1 MPSDSRVTE
10 RVLPPTRNDRV
21 LDVICVGG
29 FLVAFVY
36 PLALL
41 PLEPWLLAS
50 HPIVVETFIGT
61 TEALIAAGAFARVGE
76 VPLWLAIAAPV
87 IGGDLLDPFS
97 WWLGK
102 RFGKR
107 LIALGTRNERFRP
120 ITLRAAEVFERW
132 GPWAVVLAYYLPIP
146 NAIIYAAA
154 GESGIS
160 LLSFIILDLIGT
172 ALGLIPVILLGFAIG
187 QSAVDVAQLIT
198 RYAGIFTVALVVLLV
213 ARGVWQARYSRG

>member
-1 MPSDSRVTE
+1 MQ
-10 RVLPPTRNDRV
+10 RVLPRTPDNRV

-61 TEALIAAGAFARVGE
+61 TEALITAGAFARVGE

-87 IGGDLLDPFS
+87 LGGDLLDPFS

-107 LIALGTRNERFRP
+107 LIELGTRNERFRP
-120 ITLRAAEVFERW
+120 TVLKTAQALQRW

-146 NAIIYAAA
+146 NAIIYVAA

-160 LLSFIILDLIGT
+160 LPTFIILDVIGT
-172 ALGLIPVILLGFAIG
+172 ALGLVPIILLGFAIG
-187 QSAVDVAQLIT
+187 QSAVDVAQIIT
-198 RYAGIFTVALVVLLV
+198 RYAGIFTVVLVVLLV
-213 ARGVWQARYSRG
+213 ARGVWQARRAGA